1 MMKKVITRKS
11 RKYYRNLKNIEHRR
25 KTREELVS
33 LGKCE
38 FGKVKNSLVKVR
50 TVLEVNKSR
59 KQEKGCSGYKTSHS
73 KMNQRYMEL
82 KRGRPSHHS
91 GKKKPSDSEKKRP
104 PNQDVQLQELRDQT

>member
-1 MMKKVITRKS
+1 MFSIPIHMMKKVITRKS
-11 RKYYRNLKNIEHRR
+11 RKYYRNLKSIEHRR

-50 TVLEVNKSR
+50 TVLEVNKRR

-73 KMNQRYMEL
+73 KIKGARCGTTRRSNR
-82 KRGRPSHHS
+82 KA
-91 GKKKPSDSEKKRP
+91 SERAR
-104 PNQDVQLQELRDQT
+104 E